1 MCVVCVRRG
10 KTGLINL
17 GNTCYLNS
25 ALQCLSHT
33 YPITMHL
40 LTNRFKDDLNEHSP
54 LGTGGRLAREYE
66 ALVKELWLGSSG
78 AVSPSGLKK
87 AISRIAP
94 QFAGNSQHDAQEVLI
109 NLLDRLHED
118 LNRVKKKPYIKA
130 PEDDDRPDSIQGP
143 EAWQRL
149 KQRED
154 SVLYDTLYGQFK
166 SQLMCGV
173 CRKVSTV
180 FDPFGMVT
188 LEIPDVSQRRMHI
201 LLFPNPPT
209 PAANDKAAA
218 ASGNGADTKPKLLT
232 LKVATPHTHFHS
244 LKQST
249 STCPAIESPPPL
261 KLRTDR
267 LSLSLSPC
275 AIACAG
281 EPPVVDLGPEAG
293 DQQRGGRG
301 AGLAHPGQHHQPPHL
316 RLPQQGQHAH
326 LATTGTPHLPPT
338 WTWTVHD

>member
-1 MCVVCVRRG
+1 MLDSGYLCVVCVRRG

-218 ASGNGADTKPKLLT
+218 ASSNGADTKPKLLT
-232 LKVATPHTHFHS
+232 LKVARPPH
-244 LKQST
+244 T

-261 KLRTDR
+261 RRKTQSP
-267 LSLSLSPC
+267 LSLC
-275 AIACAG
+275 ATACAG
-281 EPPVVDLGPEAG
+281 EPSFVDLGPEAG

-326 LATTGTPHLPPT
+326 LTPTGTRHVASTRT
-338 WTWTVHD
+338 WIVQD